1 MLVSGARSTIVRV
14 LPQPPLLSSSSPV
27 RITLGVTVLRDEG
40 DDEGEEKNQKNNA
53 ATQQA
58 SETRVDTKCEL
69 QKGEVPSTVAV
80 LLHSRVLR
88 RTGKER

>member
-1 MLVSGARSTIVRV
+1 MRV

-40 DDEGEEKNQKNNA
+40 DDEGEENQKNDA
-53 ATQQA
+53 ATQEA